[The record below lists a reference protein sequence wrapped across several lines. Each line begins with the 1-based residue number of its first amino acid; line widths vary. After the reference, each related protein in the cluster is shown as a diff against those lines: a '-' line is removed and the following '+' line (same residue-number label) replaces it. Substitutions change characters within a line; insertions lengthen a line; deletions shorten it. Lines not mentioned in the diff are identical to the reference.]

1 MANNKLPFSNLQ
13 QKLDELSTRRYIE
26 VLRNRVNDLNKKLNT
41 QPYFDQY
48 PGKTQPFIF
57 SKLYGP
63 FGLEATR
70 RTTNPGHESLAPLV
84 NPSKPLLPRN
94 QNILTSRIGAFYWCS
109 THVTGYLSWTYTED
123 PGFAFPVP
131 IDPQAPSDIF
141 DPVLERNGGA
151 ALLNNFSSMN
161 LSQAGTTVPII
172 GFELG
177 LYDKKRG
184 RYSGDGVLPSEA
196 FCSGNFGNRKLPEP
210 IRFDVDTELEPRVHI
225 TEVRMGDYLNTDQ
238 SFNAA
243 KVQCYLNI
251 CFKGY
256 YSVDETAESDDVWF
270 QSIPSRQG

>member
-1 MANNKLPFSNLQ
+1 MTNKNPPFANLQ
-13 QKLDELSTRRYIE
+13 QKLEELSTRRYIE

-41 QPYFDQY
+41 QPYLDQY

-63 FGLEATR
+63 FGLETAR

-84 NPSKPLLPRN
+84 NPSAPLLPRN

-123 PGFAFPVP
+123 PGFDFTVP
-131 IDPQAPSDIF
+131 INTQIPSDIF
-141 DPVLERNGGA
+141 NPVLEANGGA
-151 ALLNNFSSMN
+151 ALFNNFASLN
-161 LSQAGTTVPII
+161 FAQTGTTVPII

-184 RYSGDGVLPSEA
+184 RYIGDGVLPSEM
-196 FCSGNFGNRKLPEP
+196 FCSGNFGNRRLPQP
-210 IRFDVDTELEPRVHI
+210 IRFDVDTELEPRLHI
-225 TEVRMGDYLNTDQ
+225 TEVRMGNYLDTDQ

-243 KVQCYLNI
+243 QVQCYLNI

-256 YSVDETAESDDVWF
+256 YSVDETAQDDAAWF
-270 QSIPSRQG
+270 RSVPSQQG